1 MSLRIRLTLLY
12 LGFLAVALVAFGVL
26 AYLISAKRV
35 YDNLDDSLIARVQTL
50 DSSLEAV
57 AGPLTVQDIDS
68 NRRELDRLA
77 SADVIFQIRGLDAGL
92 LYSSQPASRE
102 LPVPKK
108 LSPGDQTINSRNVQ
122 GQRLR
127 VLYEPIVRN
136 GETVGSVVAGQ
147 SLHETDV
154 ALDEIRK
161 VFIFGGL
168 GVLLLTAAPTY
179 FLARR
184 ALYPVRQVSQLARD
198 VERTADFTRRLPR
211 PRGGGEMKELV
222 DTFNAMIDRVEESLL
237 AQRSFLADSSHEL
250 RRPLTVLR
258 TNIDILNDPALPA
271 EEREACFREARAEAE
286 AMSRLLSDLLLLSR
300 EEKQAISEAPVDYS
314 LLCEQAVAR
323 LRAQDSRHETVSKVA
338 PGVRVLGDRERLGQM
353 LWNLMENAVQYT
365 PDGGRIELHLRP
377 VNGFARVEVQDT
389 GAGIDEKD
397 LPYIFDRF
405 YRGDGARAIRADGVG
420 LGLAIVKYV
429 TEAHAGTVTV
439 SSQRGSGATFSV
451 DIPLAAEPPSS

>member
-1 MSLRIRLTLLY
+1 M
-12 LGFLAVALVAFGVL
+12 
-26 AYLISAKRV
+26 
-35 YDNLDDSLIARVQTL
+35 
-50 DSSLEAV
+50 
-57 AGPLTVQDIDS
+57 
-68 NRRELDRLA
+68 
-77 SADVIFQIRGLDAGL
+77 
-92 LYSSQPASRE
+92 
-102 LPVPKK
+102 
-108 LSPGDQTINSRNVQ
+108 SPGDQTINSRNVQ

-286 AMSRLLSDLLLLSR
+286 AMSRLLSDLLLL
-300 EEKQAISEAPVDYS
+300 
-314 LLCEQAVAR
+314 VAR
-323 LRAQDSRHETVSKVA
+323 GE
-338 PGVRVLGDRERLGQM
+338 
-353 LWNLMENAVQYT
+353 
-365 PDGGRIELHLRP
+365 
-377 VNGFARVEVQDT
+377 
-389 GAGIDEKD
+389 AG
-397 LPYIFDRF
+397 
-405 YRGDGARAIRADGVG
+405 
-420 LGLAIVKYV
+420 
-429 TEAHAGTVTV
+429 H
-439 SSQRGSGATFSV
+439 
-451 DIPLAAEPPSS
+451 